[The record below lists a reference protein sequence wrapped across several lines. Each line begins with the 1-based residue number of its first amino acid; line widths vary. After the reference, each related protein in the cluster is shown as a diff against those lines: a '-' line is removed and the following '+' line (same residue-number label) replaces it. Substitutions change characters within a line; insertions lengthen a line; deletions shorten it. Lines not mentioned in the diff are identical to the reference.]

1 MKGGTLPVR
10 SFIQTAASSCN
21 KMNAKDAVARDWM
34 RPTIH
39 RRLRAKRARSWL
51 AALFTT
57 LVFGG
62 LMPSLA
68 LRANAQDMGSS
79 GDSMM
84 MPPPGGEPTPDSS
97 MAPPMEPMRITR
109 PITGSMAVSP
119 PYGSAPLRV
128 GFFVLAS
135 DPEDIGFLTY
145 SWNFGD
151 GTVSSL
157 PPELYIFHTYQN
169 PGTYVCILTI
179 KTTDGRS
186 KTFVQGVDVQPPA

>member
-1 MKGGTLPVR
+1 MCAV
-10 SFIQTAASSCN
+10 
-21 KMNAKDAVARDWM
+21 DAVARDWM
-34 RPTIH
+34 RLTVRRWFRVKPT
-39 RRLRAKRARSWL
+39 RLWL
-51 AALFTT
+51 AAVSALIVSSGIT
-57 LVFGG
+57 
-62 LMPSLA
+62 LA
-68 LRANAQDMGSS
+68 LPVLANAQDMGSS

-84 MPPPGGEPTPDSS
+84 MPPPGGAPTPDSS
-97 MAPPMEPMRITR
+97 MAPPMEPMRIPR

-128 GFFVLAS
+128 GFFVLAT

-169 PGTYVCILTI
+169 PGTYVCSLTI

-186 KTFVQGVDVQPPA
+186 RTFLQGVNVQPPA

>member
-1 MKGGTLPVR
+1 MGA
-10 SFIQTAASSCN
+10 I
-21 KMNAKDAVARDWM
+21 DAVTRDWM
-34 RPTIH
+34 RLKVH
-39 RRLRAKRARSWL
+39 RLFKAKRKRLWL
-51 AALFTT
+51 AVLIAP
-57 LVFGG
+57 VIFGG
-62 LMPSLA
+62 LMLPLA

-97 MAPPMEPMRITR
+97 MAPPMEPMRIMR
-109 PITGSMAVSP
+109 PISGSMAVAP
-119 PYGSAPLRV
+119 PYGNAPLRV
-128 GFFVLAS
+128 GFFVLAT

>member
-1 MKGGTLPVR
+1 MKAATLPVQ
-10 SFIQTAASSCN
+10 SFILTAASSCN
-21 KMNAKDAVARDWM
+21 KVDAIDAVARDWM
-34 RPTIH
+34 KPTIH
-39 RRLRAKRARSWL
+39 RLFRAKRMQL
-51 AALFTT
+51 GLGAL
-57 LVFGG
+57 
-62 LMPSLA
+62 LA
-68 LRANAQDMGSS
+68 LVVCGVATVPFAARANAQDMGSS

-97 MAPPMEPMRITR
+97 MAPPIEPMRIPR
-109 PITGSMAVSP
+109 PISGSMAVAP
-119 PYGSAPLRV
+119 PYGNAPLRV
-128 GFFVLAS
+128 GFFVLAT